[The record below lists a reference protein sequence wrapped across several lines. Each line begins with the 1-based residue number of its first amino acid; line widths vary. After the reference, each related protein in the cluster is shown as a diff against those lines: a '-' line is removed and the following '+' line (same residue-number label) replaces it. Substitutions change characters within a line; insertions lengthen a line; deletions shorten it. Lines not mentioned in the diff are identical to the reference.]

1 MILSAL
7 LPQYYLNKSVLPREI
22 LLPCEIEGAA
32 ELAQILTERA
42 GRKVTLHVPQRGE
55 KAELLA
61 MAQRNAREDVERRV
75 YDLLAELNIP
85 FTRVDHEEAHDMDA
99 CVEISRVLGVD
110 ICKNLL
116 LTPRNRS
123 TFYLLCLPGDKP
135 FLTKDFSKQIGSSRL
150 SFATAEDLQ
159 ALLGVQ
165 PGSASVLGLMN
176 DPEHRVQL
184 CFDRPVIESEWFG
197 CHPCRNTS
205 SLRLKTRDVLDVFL
219 KHTGHTA
226 TVVDL

>member
-1 MILSAL
+1 MQIS
-7 LPQYYLNKSVLPREI
+7 PVYT
-22 LLPCEIEGAA
+22 GAP
-32 ELAQILTERA
+32 TD
-42 GRKVTLHVPQRGE
+42 
-55 KAELLA
+55 
-61 MAQRNAREDVERRV
+61 AREDVERRV

-123 TFYLLCLPGDKP
+123 TFYLLCLPEDKP

-150 SFATAEDLQ
+150 SFVTAEDLQ

>member
-1 MILSAL
+1 MRRRTTWTPASRSPACSA
-7 LPQYYLNKSVLPREI
+7 STSARTF
-22 LLPCEIEGAA
+22 CSR
-32 ELAQILTERA
+32 RA
-42 GRKVTLHVPQRGE
+42 T
-55 KAELLA
+55 
-61 MAQRNAREDVERRV
+61 ARRS
-75 YDLLAELNIP
+75 ICC
-85 FTRVDHEEAHDMDA
+85 A
-99 CVEISRVLGVD
+99 CR
-110 ICKNLL
+110 
-116 LTPRNRS
+116 
-123 TFYLLCLPGDKP
+123 GDKP